1 MQGTAFKAIYL
12 DTAFKFE
19 KGESTINISVFEL
32 RRALTAP
39 ILLPQTTTLNCLLCK
54 NVTAISTS
62 AASLLPREIYSCST
76 LLPQPAKSKQAR
88 PTLLGRR
95 ASCEYPS

>member
-12 DTAFKFE
+12 ETALRFE
-19 KGESTINISVFEL
+19 KGESTIKTSVLEL

-39 ILLPQTTTLNCLLCK
+39 MLLPHTTTLNCLLLK
-54 NVTAISTS
+54 KDTATSTS
-62 AASLLPREIYSCST
+62 SASLLPREIYSCSI

-95 ASCEYPS
+95 ASCEYP